1 MFESNTFQ
9 PKSLKYLGIIYLIL
23 LFFGGKL
30 SVITKMPLFLF
41 TIYLPYIKI
50 HYHGLAPWI
59 VVHLIHA
66 ASVKN
71 KIHDLQRHIFY
82 YL

>member
-23 LFFGGKL
+23 LFLGGKL
-30 SVITKMPLFLF
+30 SVITKMPFFLF
-41 TIYLPYIKI
+41 TIYLPYLKI
-50 HYHGLAPWI
+50 HDHGLAPLI

-66 ASVKN
+66 ASVEN
-71 KIHDLQRHIFY
+71 KIHD
-82 YL
+82 

>member
-41 TIYLPYIKI
+41 TIYLPYLFKI
-50 HYHGLAPWI
+50 HDHSLAPLT

-71 KIHDLQRHIFY
+71 KIHD
-82 YL
+82 